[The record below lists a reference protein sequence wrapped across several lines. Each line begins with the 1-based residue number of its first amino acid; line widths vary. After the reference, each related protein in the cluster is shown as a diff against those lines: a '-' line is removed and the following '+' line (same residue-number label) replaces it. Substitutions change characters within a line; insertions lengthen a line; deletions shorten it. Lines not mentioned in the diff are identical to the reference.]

1 MRSNAIE
8 EITAHTQAWV
18 ERAVIGL
25 NLCPFA
31 KAVHIKKQIRYVVS
45 LAETH
50 EDLLRDLMA
59 ELETLAEVSPEKVD
73 TTLLIHPYVLTDF
86 FEYNNFLDVV
96 DEALI
101 DMELDDAIQVA
112 SFHPQYQF
120 ADTQPEDIENY
131 TNRSP
136 YPMLQL
142 LRESSMVRAVE
153 AYPQA
158 EQIFEKNIETLRR
171 MGHAGW
177 DALGLKP
184 AGLQPA
190 RKKT

>member
-1 MRSNAIE
+1 MSNASTE
-8 EITAHTQAWV
+8 ETISHTQAWL

-31 KAVHIKKQIRYVVS
+31 KAVHVKKQIRYVVS
-45 LAETH
+45 TASTH
-50 EDLLRDLMA
+50 ENLLNDLMA
-59 ELETLAEVSPEKVD
+59 ELETLAEISPEKID
-73 TTLLIHPYVLTDF
+73 TTLIIHPYVLTDF
-86 FEYNNFLDVV
+86 LEYNDFLDVV
-96 DEALI
+96 DAALE

-120 ADTQPEDIENY
+120 AQTQPEDIENY

-158 EQIFEKNIETLRR
+158 EQIFEKNIATLRQ

-177 DALGLKP
+177 DALGVNP
-184 AGLQPA
+184 PD
-190 RKKT
+190 KKK

>member
-1 MRSNAIE
+1 MSNSLNEATVISY
-8 EITAHTQAWV
+8 TQAWL

-31 KAVHIKKQIRYVVS
+31 KSVHIKKQIRYVVS
-45 LAETH
+45 TAATH
-50 EDLLRDLMA
+50 EDLLRDLMI
-59 ELETLAEVSPEKVD
+59 ELETLAEISPEKID
-73 TTLLIHPYVLTDF
+73 TTLIIHPYVLTDF
-86 FEYNNFLDVV
+86 LEYNDFLDVV
-96 DEALI
+96 DDALA

-158 EQIFEKNIETLRR
+158 EQIFEKNIETLRQ
-171 MGHAGW
+171 MGHTGW
-177 DALGLKP
+177 EALGL
-184 AGLQPA
+184 QPL
-190 RKKT
+190 REKK

>member
-1 MRSNAIE
+1 MSNHLNEATVISR
-8 EITAHTQAWV
+8 TQTWL

-31 KAVHIKKQIRYVVS
+31 KAVHAKKQIRYVVS
-45 LAETH
+45 EASTHEGLLHDLMIELEALAEI
-50 EDLLRDLMA
+50 
-59 ELETLAEVSPEKVD
+59 SPEKVD
-73 TTLLIHPYVLTDF
+73 TTLIIHPCVLTDF
-86 FEYNNFLDVV
+86 LEYNDFLGVV
-96 DEALI
+96 DEALV

-120 ADTQPEDIENY
+120 ADTQPGDIENY

-171 MGHAGW
+171 MGHTGW
-177 DALGLKP
+177 EALGL
-184 AGLQPA
+184 QPPGEK
-190 RKKT
+190 R

>member
-1 MRSNAIE
+1 MSSNPIEAIL
-8 EITAHTQAWV
+8 IANTQAWV

-45 LAETH
+45 TAATH
-50 EDLLRDLMA
+50 EDLLRDLMI
-59 ELETLAEVSPEKVD
+59 ELETLAEISPEKID
-73 TTLLIHPYVLTDF
+73 TTLIIHPYVLTDF
-86 FEYNNFLDVV
+86 LKYNDFLDVV
-96 DEALI
+96 DEALV

-153 AYPQA
+153 VYPQA
-158 EQIFEKNIETLRR
+158 EQIFEKNIETLRQ
-171 MGHAGW
+171 MGHTGW
-177 DALGLKP
+177 EALGL
-184 AGLQPA
+184 QPL
-190 RKKT
+190 REKK

>member
-1 MRSNAIE
+1 MSNNPTETI
-8 EITAHTQAWV
+8 ISHTQVWV
-18 ERAVIGL
+18 ERVVIGL

-31 KAVHIKKQIRYVVS
+31 KAVHAKKQIRYAVS
-45 LAETH
+45 EASTH
-50 EDLLRDLMA
+50 EGLLRDLMI
-59 ELETLAEVSPEKVD
+59 ELEALAEISPEKVD
-73 TTLLIHPYVLTDF
+73 TTLIIHPYVLTDF
-86 FEYNNFLDVV
+86 LEYNDFLDMV
-96 DEALI
+96 DEALV

-112 SFHPQYQF
+112 SFHPQYRF
-120 ADTQPEDIENY
+120 ADTQPDDIENY

-158 EQIFEKNIETLRR
+158 EQIFEKNIATLRR

-177 DALGLKP
+177 EALGL
-184 AGLQPA
+184 QPPKEK
-190 RKKT
+190 R

>member
-1 MRSNAIE
+1 MSNEAQT
-8 EITAHTQAWV
+8 EI
-18 ERAVIGL
+18 L
-25 NLCPFA
+25 SDSN
-31 KAVHIKKQIRYVVS
+31 
-45 LAETH
+45 ETH
-50 EDLLRDLMA
+50 SNSNGLYTGAID
-59 ELETLAEVSPEKVD
+59 TNSVD
-73 TTLLIHPYVLTDF
+73 I
-86 FEYNNFLDVV
+86 
-96 DEALI
+96 DEALG

-112 SFHPQYQF
+112 SFHPQYRF

-171 MGHAGW
+171 MGHTGW
-177 DALGLKP
+177 EALGL
-184 AGLQPA
+184 QPL
-190 RKKT
+190 RGKK